1 MLAGKRMSEPQ
12 PTVFIVDDEDHIRRY
27 CDAILRHACL
37 PTELHSSA
45 SEFLSRY
52 DHERPGCMIL
62 DVRMPV
68 MSGLELQ
75 EELNRRGATIPVIF
89 VTGISEAP
97 VAVEAMRHGAF
108 DYLVKPVSR
117 EDLLNR
123 VHRALDFDAAI
134 RASLVQR
141 SQAGELFDTLTE
153 REREILYMIMGGFSN
168 KEAARRL
175 QLSPRT
181 VEIHRASLLK
191 KTQVRN
197 TAHLVRMAMEL
208 NIRPSGDARTQ

>member
-1 MLAGKRMSEPQ
+1 MSEVP
-12 PTVFIVDDEDHIRRY
+12 PTVFIVDDEDQMRRY
-27 CDAILRHACL
+27 YDAILQHACL
-37 PTELHSSA
+37 PTELYSSA
-45 SEFLSRY
+45 SEFLTRY
-52 DHERPGCMIL
+52 DYTRPGCMVL
-62 DVRMPV
+62 DVTMPE

-89 VTGISEAP
+89 VTGIAEAP
-97 VAVEAMRHGAF
+97 VAVRAMRHGAF
-108 DYLVKPVSR
+108 DYLVKPVTR

-134 RASLVQR
+134 RASLLER
-141 SQAGELFDTLTE
+141 SQAEELFDTLTE

-175 QLSPRT
+175 RLSPRT

-208 NIRPSGDARTQ
+208 NIRPSGDACTQ